1 MTEESE
7 QTMEQ
12 QVAEALASGQ
22 KIQAIKIYRDATGK
36 DLKAA
41 RDFIDELIPRLIEE
55 NPERYA
61 ALSNAGAGCGAT
73 AGLLLF
79 AVVVTAL
86 VSTV

>member
-1 MTEESE
+1 MPEESE

-36 DLKAA
+36 DLKDAK
-41 RDFIDELIPRLIEE
+41 DFIDKLTPRLIEE

-61 ALSNAGAGCGAT
+61 ALGNAGAGCGAT
-73 AGLLLF
+73 AGLLLLI
-79 AVVVTAL
+79 VVATVL
-86 VSTV
+86 VSTA